1 MAPETAMKLPRPNRF
16 AVLSFLCVVAMA
28 LAMGFALSSLLSR
41 AVSDWE
47 WENTAAVARRQL
59 ALTGLDSLF
68 AVPPGD
74 AAHARWAAE
83 IPRLFAGVPEVV
95 RVKVW
100 SRDADVLWSDA
111 PGLIGRRFPD
121 NRPLRDALAGQVAV
135 QIKPLESTEH
145 VYERGFR
152 TLAEVYVPIFGKSSA
167 DVVGVLEVYKTPNRL
182 LATIRGGQLVI
193 WSISLAGAI
202 ALYLVLLPLT
212 RQVYRREVEDATLRA
227 HAGRLEEQ
235 VAERTRELRA
245 ALAAVDESQQRIVQ
259 GERLRALGEMAGGV
273 AHDFN
278 NVLAAIL
285 GRVRLV
291 LDRTSDPELR
301 RHFEVIEKVAVDAV
315 RTVRRIQEFSRLRRA
330 RPFQPVDLSQIVH
343 EVMEITRPRWRDEA
357 QARGIAYDIRI
368 DARPVAPVAGDP
380 SELREALTNIVLNAF
395 DAMPAGGRIE
405 LRTSGDDSGV
415 QAVVADTGPG
425 MSDSVRQRVFDPF
438 FTTKAEKGT
447 GLGLSVAYGIVT
459 RHGGRIDLW
468 SETGRGSTFTVWL
481 PVVGQLPGSPAAER
495 SAGLQPSARIL
506 LIDDDAEVRDTMTEM
521 LIALGQS
528 VTACADGASGL
539 ARFQDEPFDLVLT
552 DLGMPGQSGWD
563 VARLVRRR
571 HPDVPVLLIT
581 GWADQIGPAEAR
593 VRDVDGVL
601 AKPFTRDELAAALAA
616 LLQPRTVGIPAPSG

>member
-1 MAPETAMKLPRPNRF
+1 MGGETAMKRPRPNRF
-16 AVLSFLCVVAMA
+16 AVLSFLCVLAMA

-47 WENTAAVARRQL
+47 WANTAAVARQQL
-59 ALTGLDSLF
+59 ALTDLDSLF
-68 AVPPGD
+68 ATPPGD
-74 AAHARWAAE
+74 PAHARWAAE
-83 IPRLFAGVPEVV
+83 IPRLFAALPEVV

-100 SRDADVLWSDA
+100 SRDGSVLWSDA

-121 NRPLRDALAGQVAV
+121 NRQLRDALGGQVAV
-135 QIKPLESTEH
+135 EIKRLGGSEH
-145 VYERGFR
+145 VYERRFQ
-152 TLAEVYVPIFGKSSA
+152 TLAEVYVPILGKGSD

-193 WSISLAGAI
+193 WSISLAGAV

-245 ALAAVDESQQRIVQ
+245 ALSAVDESQQRIVQ

-285 GRVRLV
+285 GRIRLV

-301 RHFEVIEKVAVDAV
+301 RHCDVIEKVAVDAV

-343 EVMEITRPRWRDEA
+343 EVVEITRPRWRDEA
-357 QARGIAYDIRI
+357 QARGIAYDVRV
-368 DARPVAPVAGDP
+368 DARPVPRVAGDP

-395 DAMPAGGRIE
+395 DAMPAGGRID
-405 LRTSGDDSGV
+405 LRTGGDDRGV

-481 PVVGQLPGSPAAER
+481 PAAGQLPESPAAER
-495 SAGLQPSARIL
+495 PAGLQPSARIL
-506 LIDDDAEVRDTMTEM
+506 LIDDDHEVRDTLTEM
-521 LIALGQS
+521 LNALGQS

-539 ARFQDEPFDLVLT
+539 AHFQDEPFDLVLT

-563 VARLVRRR
+563 VAKLVKRRR
-571 HPDVPVLLIT
+571 PDVPVLLIT
-581 GWADQIGPAEAR
+581 GWADQIGPAETAA
-593 VRDVDGVL
+593 RDVDGVL
-601 AKPFTRDELAAALAA
+601 AKPFTRDELASALTA
-616 LLQPRTVGIPAPSG
+616 LLQPRTAGIAAPSG

>member
-1 MAPETAMKLPRPNRF
+1 MAPEAAMKLPRPNRF

-47 WENTAAVARRQL
+47 WENTAAVARQQL
-59 ALTGLDSLF
+59 ALTDLDRLF

-74 AAHARWAAE
+74 PAHARWAAE
-83 IPRLFAGVPEVV
+83 IPRLFAGLPEVV

-100 SRDADVLWSDA
+100 SRDGSVLWSDA

-121 NRPLRDALAGQVAV
+121 NRQVRDALSGQVAV
-135 QIKPLESTEH
+135 QIEELRSSEH
-145 VYERGFR
+145 VYERGYR
-152 TLAEVYVPIFGKSSA
+152 TLAEVYVPIFGRGTG
-167 DVVGVLEVYKTPNRL
+167 DVAGVVEVYKTPNRL

-212 RQVYRREVEDATLRA
+212 RREVEDATLRA

-235 VAERTRELRA
+235 VADRTRELRA
-245 ALAAVDESQQRIVQ
+245 ALSAVDESQQRIVQ

-285 GRVRLV
+285 GRIRLV

-301 RHFEVIEKVAVDAV
+301 RHCDVIEKVAVDAV

-343 EVMEITRPRWRDEA
+343 EVLEITRPRWRDEA
-357 QARGIAYDIRI
+357 QARGIVYDIRV
-368 DARPVAPVAGDP
+368 DARPVPGIAGDP

-395 DAMPAGGRIE
+395 DAMPAGGRID
-405 LRTSGDDSGV
+405 LRTSGDDRGV
-415 QAVVADTGPG
+415 EVVVADTGPG

-481 PVVGQLPGSPAAER
+481 PVVGQLPESPAAER
-495 SAGLQPSARIL
+495 PAGLQPSARIL
-506 LIDDDAEVRDTMTEM
+506 LIDDDREVRDTLTEM
-521 LIALGQS
+521 LNALGQS

-563 VARLVRRR
+563 VAKLVKRRR
-571 HPDVPVLLIT
+571 PDVPVLLIT
-581 GWADQIGPAEAR
+581 GWADQIGPAQATA
-593 VRDVDGVL
+593 RDVDGLL
-601 AKPFTRDELAAALAA
+601 AKPFTRDELAAALTA
-616 LLQPRTVGIPAPSG
+616 LLQPRTVGIAAPSG